1 MNLWLEK
8 NAMEMYS
15 THNEGKSVV
24 AETTKFIS
32 IWLQY
37 QKICIFNKLDN
48 IVNKYDNTYHSTI
61 KLKPVDV
68 KSSTYIDFNNKGSKF
83 KVGDN
88 VRMLSSKL
96 VWRRFCDEKS

>member
-48 IVNKYDNTYHSTI
+48 MVNKYDIAQSNWSLLI
-61 KLKPVDV
+61 
-68 KSSTYIDFNNKGSKF
+68 
-83 KVGDN
+83 
-88 VRMLSSKL
+88 
-96 VWRRFCDEKS
+96 